1 MSSPSRKLQKIQK
14 IKKVKVRQYICTY
27 LKFGFTTARHDATR
41 PMCLVCGS
49 IFTNEAI
56 KPNRLLHHLN
66 RMHPNKI
73 SSDFKKLR
81 DEEAKQTTIRSLFK
95 QTDKPQNIA

>member
-14 IKKVKVRQYICTY
+14 ANKVKVGQYNCTY
-27 LKFGFTTARHDATR
+27 LKFGFTTAPHDATHPR
-41 PMCLVCGS
+41 G
-49 IFTNEAI
+49 NEAEST
-56 KPNRLLHHLN
+56 PRPPN

-81 DEEAKQTTIRSLFK
+81 NEKTKQTTIRSLFR
-95 QTDKPQNIA
+95 QTDKRQEYGLMASYNISY